1 MNAAPI
7 GGPESP
13 ILCLRQHV
21 GGHGLE
27 KVLMVEG
34 QFLRTCPQGLKLQFV
49 IAVINGHQ
57 VATADKS
64 VIRKAA

>member
-7 GGPESP
+7 DGPESP
-13 ILCLRQHV
+13 ILRLRQHV
-21 GGHGLE
+21 WGYGLE
-27 KVLMVEG
+27 QVLMVER

-57 VATADKS
+57 VATGDK
-64 VIRKAA
+64 